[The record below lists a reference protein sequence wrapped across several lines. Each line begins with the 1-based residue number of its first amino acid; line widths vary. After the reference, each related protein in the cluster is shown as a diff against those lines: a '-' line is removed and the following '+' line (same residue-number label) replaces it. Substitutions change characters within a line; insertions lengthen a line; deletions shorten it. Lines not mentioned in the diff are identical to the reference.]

1 MNIRLMKPT
10 DFKKICLLWEKINVQ
25 PESVIQDKK
34 NFKLMLELNPLTCF
48 IAEKNG
54 EIIGSIF
61 GLFNGRRAWI
71 HHLGVHPES
80 QSKKLGSKLLE
91 ITEQSLQKRGA
102 KRVLLSIDFKNFK
115 VIPFYKKNG
124 YRITF
129 DAITLAKNL

>member
-1 MNIRLMKPT
+1 MNIRLMEPT
-10 DFKKICLLWEKINVQ
+10 DFNKICLLWKKINVQ
-25 PESVIQDKK
+25 PESIIQDRK
-34 NFKLMLELNPLTCF
+34 NFKLMLELNPSTCF
-48 IAEKNG
+48 IAEENG

-71 HHLGVHPES
+71 HHLGVHPELRR
-80 QSKKLGSKLLE
+80 KKLGSKLLK
-91 ITEQSLQKRGA
+91 ITEQSLRKKGA
-102 KRVLLSIDFKNFK
+102 KRVLLSIDFKNLE